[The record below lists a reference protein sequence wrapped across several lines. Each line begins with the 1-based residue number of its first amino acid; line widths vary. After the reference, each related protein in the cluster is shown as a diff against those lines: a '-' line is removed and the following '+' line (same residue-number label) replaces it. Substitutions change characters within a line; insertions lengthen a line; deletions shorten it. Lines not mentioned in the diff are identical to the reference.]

1 MTCFKA
7 KHMMSFVNIQ
17 FSLESNTFLKLLV
30 EVFCMYTKL
39 IKCVNPFLYT
49 VNNYLFFFACSVL
62 ETSLLNFQVM
72 IMNLFISQLCFTYFQ
87 AMIID
92 AGDFKILIL
101 PFLVDPFEM
110 SLFMSQ

>member
-17 FSLESNTFLKLLV
+17 FSLENNTFLKLLV

-49 VNNYLFFFACSVL
+49 VNNY
-62 ETSLLNFQVM
+62 
-72 IMNLFISQLCFTYFQ
+72 
-87 AMIID
+87 
-92 AGDFKILIL
+92 
-101 PFLVDPFEM
+101 
-110 SLFMSQ
+110 